1 MISVGIIAG
10 VGMIYAGQNYLKE
23 NFVRVNRQ
31 ELDTLIAAWPDP
43 VPPASCTKEVRNRLI
58 SEFIVVNKL
67 YPDVSAEEGMDFF
80 ESYAAGNGWEK
91 ISKHKY
97 SDGYELGLRKGEFE
111 LYIYPDEKSYKWRMV
126 FSKKDRIMRAGF

>member
-1 MISVGIIAG
+1 
-10 VGMIYAGQNYLKE
+10 
-23 NFVRVNRQ
+23 
-31 ELDTLIAAWPDP
+31 
-43 VPPASCTKEVRNRLI
+43 
-58 SEFIVVNKL
+58 
-67 YPDVSAEEGMDFF
+67 MDFF